1 MIYDGEVI
9 EKEGYVFKVFLR
21 DDCDNGEPW
30 KNFDGHG
37 PVSEWTRRDKRPGER
52 ILNTDS
58 GSKRFYDVQEANKI
72 AKRDGW
78 GLSDKAKAELIEHL
92 ARPRTVRRI
101 RKGEKPTIVQRGFV
115 SHIYKYSADQ
125 VETVALPGRDPKK
138 PLTRGE
144 IRAEAV
150 RRDYEFLRGWC
161 NDQWNYVGVCVMY
174 LGKADHDPDTD
185 VELDYLVSKDLWG
198 IESNAYDYI
207 KEVAHEHIGEFL
219 AELADERQAD
229 AREAAEALYW
239 AQRDTVTGVV
249 RLQVM

>member
-30 KNFDGHG
+30 KNSDGHG
-37 PVSEWTRRDKRPGER
+37 PVSEWARRDKLPGER
-52 ILNTDS
+52 VLNTDG
-58 GSKRFYDVQEANKI
+58 GSKRFYDVQGANQI

-78 GLSDKAKAELIEHL
+78 GLSEAHLQELRERVNRWVEKLPNGRKILHAKPEELWRE
-92 ARPRTVRRI
+92 
-101 RKGEKPTIVQRGFV
+101 PTQ
-115 SHIYKYSADQ
+115 
-125 VETVALPGRDPKK
+125 
-138 PLTRGE
+138 GE

-161 NDQWNYVGVCVMY
+161 NDQWNYVGVCVMC
-174 LGKADHDPDTD
+174 LGKVDDDPDTD
-185 VELDYLVSKDLWG
+185 VDLDYLVSKDLWG

-207 KEVAHEHIGEFL
+207 KEVAHEHIDEFL